1 MDNIIEI
8 QIVYVMWST
17 RTLTRDRAASFWVGG
32 GLFSAP
38 LFLFKFFC
46 LIYFLFLQKSG
57 GGG

>member
-32 GLFSAP
+32 EAIFAS
-38 LFLFKFFC
+38 FIFV
-46 LIYFLFLQKSG
+46 
-57 GGG
+57 

>member
-32 GLFSAP
+32 G
-38 LFLFKFFC
+38 
-46 LIYFLFLQKSG
+46 G
-57 GGG
+57 GAILGAVIFV